1 MNIYEKGNMIVI
13 ENICDFNLNQ
23 IFNSGQGF
31 RWKKQC
37 DNSYTCVVKGKIIN
51 ISQIDD
57 TLYLKNT
64 NIDDFKNIWYR
75 YFALDIDYSNIKN
88 KICMIDKNL
97 KAAVEFGHGL
107 RILDQDEWEMLITF
121 ILSTNN
127 SIQMVTNIIDN
138 LCEKYGDYIGK
149 YKGEKYYAFPAPQK
163 LSTLSLDELRECKTG
178 FRDKYIKSV
187 SEIISSNKLDLYELS
202 SMNTNDC
209 INNLKSLSGVGIKIA
224 DCVAMFS
231 MRKRD
236 IFPVD
241 IWMKRVMMEFYLD
254 EDMSIPKIR
263 NFAIEKFGDLSSYVQ
278 QYLFYY
284 AREKSI
290 GK

>member
-1 MNIYEKGNMIVI
+1 MKIYEKDNMIVI

-107 RILDQDEWEMLITF
+107 RIL
-121 ILSTNN
+121 
-127 SIQMVTNIIDN
+127 
-138 LCEKYGDYIGK
+138 
-149 YKGEKYYAFPAPQK
+149 
-163 LSTLSLDELRECKTG
+163 
-178 FRDKYIKSV
+178 
-187 SEIISSNKLDLYELS
+187 
-202 SMNTNDC
+202 
-209 INNLKSLSGVGIKIA
+209 
-224 DCVAMFS
+224 
-231 MRKRD
+231 
-236 IFPVD
+236 
-241 IWMKRVMMEFYLD
+241 
-254 EDMSIPKIR
+254 
-263 NFAIEKFGDLSSYVQ
+263 
-278 QYLFYY
+278 
-284 AREKSI
+284 
-290 GK
+290 

>member
-1 MNIYEKGNMIVI
+1 M
-13 ENICDFNLNQ
+13 
-23 IFNSGQGF
+23 
-31 RWKKQC
+31 
-37 DNSYTCVVKGKIIN
+37 
-51 ISQIDD
+51 
-57 TLYLKNT
+57 KNT

-97 KAAVEFGHGL
+97 KSVVEFGDGL

-149 YKGEKYYAFPAPQK
+149 YEGKKYYAFPIPQK

-209 INNLKSLSGVGIKIA
+209 INNLKSLSGVGIKVA
-224 DCVAMFS
+224 DCIAMFS